1 MRIGIVGAGKFGL
14 VLAKIAAENKNQVLL
29 YSRRAEEVNS
39 INDDGKSLSG
49 VEFPPNKKTSAT
61 ASTKDL
67 VNCDVLLITVPSKD
81 FRSTVESLDIDI
93 KTTKIVSCSKGFEEK
108 TGKLM
113 SEILEDDFNVPANN
127 IFILSGPNLSKEIS
141 NKELTG
147 TVIAGMNEDFIDQL
161 SKSMSNDYFIPF
173 SNSDRYGVEMGGA
186 MKNIYAIISGY
197 FHGKGVGENT
207 IGLLLTKSLEEISIY
222 SHARGANALTFLGL
236 SGVGDFFSTALS
248 GHSRNYQFGKF
259 LAMDKGPD
267 EALEMVDDT
276 VEGFLTSK
284 IVHSDAKK
292 RGLDLK
298 ILNFLIE
305 LYDEP
310 KSLEEAKK
318 IFQISSTEKDIKFN
332 F

>member
-1 MRIGIVGAGKFGL
+1 MKIGIVGAGKFGL
-14 VLAKIAAENKNQVLL
+14 VLARIAAEKENQVTI
-29 YSRRAEEVNS
+29 YSRRVEEVDS
-39 INDDGKSLSG
+39 INDSGKSLSG
-49 VEFPPNKKTSAT
+49 IKFPINQKTFAT
-61 ASTKDL
+61 TKSKDL
-67 VNCDVLLITVPSKD
+67 IDCDVLLIAVPSKS
-81 FRSTVESLDIDI
+81 FRSTIESLEVDI
-93 KTTKIVSCSKGFEEK
+93 KAIKIVSCTKGFEEK

-113 SEILEDDFNVPANN
+113 SEILEQDFEVPNKN
-127 IFILSGPNLSKEIS
+127 IFVLSGPNLSKEIS

-147 TVIAGMNEDFIDQL
+147 TVIAGVDIDFINKL
-161 SKSMSNDYFIPF
+161 SNAMSNAYFIPF
-173 SNSDRYGVEMGGA
+173 INSDRYGVEMGGA

-197 FHGKGVGENT
+197 FHEKGVGENT

-222 SHARGANALTFLGL
+222 SHARGANPSTFLGL

-248 GHSRNYQFGKF
+248 AFSRNYQFGQF
-259 LAMDKGPD
+259 LAKDKSPN

-284 IVHSDAKK
+284 IVHSDMKK

-305 LYDEP
+305 LYESP
-310 KSLEEAKK
+310 KSLEEAKE
-318 IFQISSTEKDIKFN
+318 IFQSETSKDDINFN

>member
-14 VLAKIAAENKNQVLL
+14 ALAKIAAEKENQVLL
-29 YSRRAEEVNS
+29 YSRRIDEVNS
-39 INDDGKSLSG
+39 INNDDKSLSG
-49 VEFPPNKKTSAT
+49 VVFPSNKKTSAT
-61 ASTKDL
+61 SITKDL
-67 VNCDVLLITVPSKD
+67 DNCDVLLITVPSKD
-81 FRSTVESLDIDI
+81 FRSTIESLDIDI
-93 KTTKIVSCSKGFEEK
+93 QTTKIVSCVKGFEEK

-113 SEILEDDFNVPANN
+113 SEILKDDFGMPENN

-141 NKELTG
+141 DKELTG
-147 TVIAGMNEDFIDQL
+147 TVIAGSDKDFINHL
-161 SKSMSNDYFIPF
+161 SKSMSNNYFIPF
-173 SNSDRYGVEMGGA
+173 SSSDRYGVEMGGA

-197 FHGKGVGENT
+197 FHEKGVGENT
-207 IGLLLTKSLEEISIY
+207 IGLLLTKSLEEISLY
-222 SHARGANALTFLGL
+222 SHARGANASTFLGL

-248 GHSRNYQFGKF
+248 EHSRNYQFGKF
-259 LAMDKGPD
+259 LAMDKGSA
-267 EALEMVDDT
+267 EALEMVNDT

-305 LYDEP
+305 LYENP
-310 KSLEEAKK
+310 KSLDQAKEIFHTDSIEED
-318 IFQISSTEKDIKFN
+318 SKFN

>member
-14 VLAKIAAENKNQVLL
+14 ALAKIAAGKDNQVLL
-29 YSRRAEEVNS
+29 YSRRIDEVNS
-39 INDDGKSLSG
+39 INNDGKSLSG
-49 VEFPPNKKTSAT
+49 VVFPSNEKTSAT
-61 ASTKDL
+61 STTKDL
-67 VNCDVLLITVPSKD
+67 DNCDVLLITVPSKD
-81 FRSTVESLDIDI
+81 FRSTIESLDIDI
-93 KTTKIVSCSKGFEEK
+93 QTTKIVSCVKGFEEK

-113 SEILEDDFNVPANN
+113 SEILKDDFSMAENN

-141 NKELTG
+141 DKELTG
-147 TVIAGMNEDFIDQL
+147 TVIAGSDKDFINQL
-161 SKSMSNDYFIPF
+161 SESMSNNYFIPF
-173 SNSDRYGVEMGGA
+173 SSSDRYGVEMGGA

-197 FHGKGVGENT
+197 FHEKGVGENT
-207 IGLLLTKSLEEISIY
+207 IGLLLTKSLEEISLY
-222 SHARGANALTFLGL
+222 SHARGANASTFLGL

-248 GHSRNYQFGKF
+248 VHSRNYQFGKF
-259 LAMDKGPD
+259 LAMDKGSA
-267 EALEMVDDT
+267 EALDMVNDT

-305 LYDEP
+305 LYENP
-310 KSLEEAKK
+310 KSLDEAKE
-318 IFQISSTEKDIKFN
+318 IFHTDCIEEDSKFN